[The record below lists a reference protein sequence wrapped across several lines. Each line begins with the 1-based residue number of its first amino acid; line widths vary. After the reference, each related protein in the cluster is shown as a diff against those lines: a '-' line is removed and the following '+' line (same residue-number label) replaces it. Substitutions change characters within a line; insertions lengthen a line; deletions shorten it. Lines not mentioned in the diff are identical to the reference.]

1 MRIFR
6 LLFISI
12 LLFSGS
18 ISSAQSTYKSNI
30 STPSNA
36 LLSNGELIGYLNEAI
51 KHDSLNTAYW
61 LALGNAWEM
70 QLNFDSAKY
79 AYQNAVL
86 TDSSC
91 VKCLQQLAGVNA
103 TLGDVNSAIYS
114 YYEALTID
122 SLSIPTRSQ
131 LARLLK
137 RDGRFEQALAQ
148 FKNLLQTDSTNYYIW
163 EQIGDCAAKTD
174 SIALAIEAYS
184 NSFELKPQNLPLAV
198 KLINGLIQI
207 AMPTGYIQPIAEA
220 AYEYDSTYVPIV
232 RANGYLHY
240 LSQNYAKA
248 DLWFDKTTALGDSS
262 RFTLKFSGLA
272 KYQTGNYYG
281 ASQILKKAFALDS
294 TDNALNF
301 VYAKTLI
308 EIGNRQK
315 AIAVLNLAEELLT
328 PSPFEMAMLYAT
340 RADAHNRSRNYQKA
354 IEQYN
359 QAYTFDP
366 NHHYYI
372 YQVGICYYNAKEYKK
387 TIEILGKFL
396 DLANTENPPK
406 NSTQNAVSH
415 AKYIIERA
423 EKEAFFIE

>member
-1 MRIFR
+1 MRILR
-6 LLFISI
+6 LFFISV
-12 LLFSGS
+12 LLLSGC
-18 ISSAQSTYKSNI
+18 ISFAQSTNKSNI
-30 STPSNA
+30 SISSNT
-36 LLSNGELIGYLNEAI
+36 LLNNGELIDQLNDAL

-79 AYQNAVL
+79 AFQKAVL

-91 VKCLQQLAGVNA
+91 IKCLQQLAGVNA
-103 TLGDVNSAIYS
+103 ALGDVNSAIS
-114 YYEALTID
+114 NYYEALAID
-122 SLSIPTRSQ
+122 SSSIPTRSQ

-137 RDGRFEQALAQ
+137 RDERFEQALAH
-148 FKNLLQTDSTNYYIW
+148 FKKLLKTDSTNYYIW

-174 SIALAIEAYS
+174 SIALTIEAYS
-184 NSFELKPQNLPLAV
+184 KSFELKPQNLPLAV

-220 AYEYDSTYVPIV
+220 AFEYDSTYVPIV

-240 LSQNYAKA
+240 LSQNYAEA
-248 DLWFDKTTALGDSS
+248 DLWFDKTKALGDSS

-272 KYQTGNYYG
+272 KYQIGNYYG
-281 ASQILKKAFALDS
+281 ASQTLKKAFALDS

-301 VYAKTLI
+301 VYAKSLI

-328 PSPFEMAMLYAT
+328 PSPYEMAMLYAT

-366 NHHYYI
+366 SHHYYI
-372 YQVGICYYNAKEYKK
+372 YQSGMCYYNAKEYKK
-387 TIEILGKFL
+387 TIEILGWFL
-396 DLANTENPPK
+396 ELAQTENPPK
-406 NSTQNAVSH
+406 KSTQNAVSH

-423 EKEAFFIE
+423 EKEAFFTE